1 MEDIGIFR
9 TKKLAWKIK
18 VFCRENLSV
27 EKKNKVFVGRFLRIF
42 RGKIKLEKLT

>member
-18 VFCRENLSV
+18 VFCRENLG
-27 EKKNKVFVGRFLRIF
+27 EKK
-42 RGKIKLEKLT
+42 KIKFSLGDF